1 MTVIQAS
8 DDKTV
13 KVILNSEFR
22 SSGTIN
28 TPYFDLVTP
37 IKLPPRHTG
46 LCNVEVFI
54 ANAPSLFHDDYLA
67 NAENLLSFGN
77 NNLWTTQV
85 AGVNIEPLCDT
96 FQRCQLMDMALV
108 SNIANF
114 LLDLVYCCP
123 DFVITFTPVLPLSVD
138 TVVLRCTDP
147 AAPTFSLTGEAS
159 TLRYDVYLA
168 LQELLN
174 TLVYATFTLSSYTNG
189 VYILRGPWLQCLG
202 VDPVPAQGLPLTCK
216 LTVCGLTYMNINAS
230 FGRSVLA
237 SNTYSKKLVNSDILW
252 TIPLSREQPNQSIY
266 YTNYS
271 LNGKISY
278 KQSVMEQ
285 IEIYFTD
292 RRNLPVMGLT
302 DWTLVLTFDFI
313 EDEEKP
319 PAETSKRARRYL
331 T

>member
-96 FQRCQLMDMALV
+96 FQRCQQLMDMTLV
-108 SNIANF
+108 SNIVNF
-114 LLDLVYCCP
+114 LVDLVYCCP
-123 DFVITFTPVLPLSVD
+123 DFVITFAPVLPLSSYRYCCVEMYGS
-138 TVVLRCTDP
+138 RC
-147 AAPTFSLTGEAS
+147 
-159 TLRYDVYLA
+159 
-168 LQELLN
+168 
-174 TLVYATFTLSSYTNG
+174 
-189 VYILRGPWLQCLG
+189 
-202 VDPVPAQGLPLTCK
+202 
-216 LTVCGLTYMNINAS
+216 
-230 FGRSVLA
+230 
-237 SNTYSKKLVNSDILW
+237 SDIFF
-252 TIPLSREQPNQSIY
+252 
-266 YTNYS
+266 
-271 LNGKISY
+271 NG
-278 KQSVMEQ
+278 
-285 IEIYFTD
+285 
-292 RRNLPVMGLT
+292 
-302 DWTLVLTFDFI
+302 
-313 EDEEKP
+313 
-319 PAETSKRARRYL
+319 
-331 T
+331 